1 MIHQNLLEGM
11 SFLKEKNKYCCEEH
25 VDLAFDDFLVENEVF
40 PIMQESDEGLCNY
53 CRSKAKYILTAL
65 EENK

>member
-40 PIMQESDEGLCNY
+40 PVMLESNEEVCNY
-53 CRSKAKYILTAL
+53 CKCKAKYALTAS